1 MTYSNEKHD
10 QNTTYGKN
18 CQMALEGQNMTKKIS
33 DQIRDYYRI
42 VAPPAELVE
51 RCRRNW
57 RKPRQSSV
65 AMAISISDKDV
76 TAILAARARNDNTKS
91 TDQTESA

>member
-1 MTYSNEKHD
+1 
-10 QNTTYGKN
+10 
-18 CQMALEGQNMTKKIS
+18 MALEGQKMTKKIS

-57 RKPRQSSV
+57 RKPRQSTV

-76 TAILAARARNDNTKS
+76 TAILAARARNDNNKVTKQVS
-91 TDQTESA
+91 

>member
-1 MTYSNEKHD
+1 
-10 QNTTYGKN
+10 
-18 CQMALEGQNMTKKIS
+18 MAIESREMSKKIS

-65 AMAISISDKDV
+65 AMAISLTDKDV
-76 TAILAARARNDNTKS
+76 TAILAARARNDNKN
-91 TDQTESA
+91 QKEQAG

>member
-1 MTYSNEKHD
+1 
-10 QNTTYGKN
+10 
-18 CQMALEGQNMTKKIS
+18 MALEGQMMSNKIS
-33 DQIRDYYRI
+33 DQIREYYRI

-76 TAILAARARNDNTKS
+76 TAILAARARNDNKKNS
-91 TDQTESA
+91 EEKMA

>member
-1 MTYSNEKHD
+1 MTKIQFMEKA
-10 QNTTYGKN
+10 K
-18 CQMALEGQNMTKKIS
+18 MAIESREMSKKIS

-65 AMAISISDKDV
+65 AMAISLTDKDV
-76 TAILAARARNDNTKS
+76 TAILAARARNDNKN
-91 TDQTESA
+91 QKEQAG

>member
-1 MTYSNEKHD
+1 
-10 QNTTYGKN
+10 
-18 CQMALEGQNMTKKIS
+18 MALEGQKMTKKIS

-42 VAPPAELVE
+42 VSPPAELVE

-76 TAILAARARNDNTKS
+76 TAILAARARNDNNQQAEKLS
-91 TDQTESA
+91 Q

>member
-1 MTYSNEKHD
+1 MNNIQFMEMTRM
-10 QNTTYGKN
+10 
-18 CQMALEGQNMTKKIS
+18 QMKDTKMTKKVS

-76 TAILAARARNDNTKS
+76 TAILAARARNDNKNTEE
-91 TDQTESA
+91 QTA

>member
-1 MTYSNEKHD
+1 MEI
-10 QNTTYGKN
+10 
-18 CQMALEGQNMTKKIS
+18 ALMLKKDTQMTKKVS

-76 TAILAARARNDNTKS
+76 TAILAARARNDNKKASEKT
-91 TDQTESA
+91 A